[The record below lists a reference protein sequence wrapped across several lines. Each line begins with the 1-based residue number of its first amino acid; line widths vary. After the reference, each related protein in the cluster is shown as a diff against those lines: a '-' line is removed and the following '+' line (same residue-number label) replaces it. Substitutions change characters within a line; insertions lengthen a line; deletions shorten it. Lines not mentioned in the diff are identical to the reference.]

1 MKLNQVGLP
10 MLKDTLGKEALLSS
24 WFCTKELFKE
34 LLWPTRCVLCDMLDT
49 LLCHSCKVN
58 LPYLDQLQS
67 CPICGSAY
75 GKGICTECNQFI
87 LDWKHLSSFPLDGC
101 TSSTRLTPETRRI
114 ITCYKDRGEQR
125 LAHII
130 ASFMADS
137 LPYSWKEGA
146 ALVPIP
152 TRPSAK
158 RERGFDHLE
167 KIADHLSKVAQLP
180 NINALSVSTRKDQ
193 RLLGGQARL
202 RNMKNSFSLNQSS
215 VEQLKCAQRIILV
228 DDVMTTGATLFSA
241 AEILRTTTS
250 APICGLTFARA

>member
-34 LLWPTRCVLCDMLDT
+34 LLWPTRCVLCDMPDT

-114 ITCYKDRGEQR
+114 IIFLISK
-125 LAHII
+125 LFLNLII
-130 ASFMADS
+130 VNYIFYASIYDWT
-137 LPYSWKEGA
+137 P
-146 ALVPIP
+146 
-152 TRPSAK
+152 
-158 RERGFDHLE
+158 
-167 KIADHLSKVAQLP
+167 
-180 NINALSVSTRKDQ
+180 
-193 RLLGGQARL
+193 GGGY
-202 RNMKNSFSLNQSS
+202 M
-215 VEQLKCAQRIILV
+215 IL
-228 DDVMTTGATLFSA
+228 
-241 AEILRTTTS
+241 
-250 APICGLTFARA
+250 